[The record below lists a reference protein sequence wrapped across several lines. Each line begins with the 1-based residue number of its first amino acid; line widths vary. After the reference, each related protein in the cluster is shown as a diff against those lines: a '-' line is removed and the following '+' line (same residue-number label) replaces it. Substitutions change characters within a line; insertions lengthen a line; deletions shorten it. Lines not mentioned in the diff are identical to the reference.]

1 MKKLDLTME
10 AAPAA
15 ARNSKRQPTE
25 KPLKISI
32 VFDDELSASS
42 AEVVIRRVASDFPC
56 DTQSFDFQKLALPG
70 PAVAAARSASD
81 TDILAVRADQMLP
94 PHIRSWLL
102 LCVGL
107 RDEDQEGAL
116 VVLIDKEAETADS
129 NSLLLAYL
137 ERVATLGG
145 WHFSRGNNVPSTR
158 NRTMPALLLDRAP
171 DGP

>member
-1 MKKLDLTME
+1 M
-10 AAPAA
+10 AA
-15 ARNSKRQPTE
+15 ARN
-25 KPLKISI
+25 
-32 VFDDELSASS
+32 
-42 AEVVIRRVASDFPC
+42 
-56 DTQSFDFQKLALPG
+56 
-70 PAVAAARSASD
+70 ASD
-81 TDILAVRADQMLP
+81 TDILVLAVRDDQMLP

-158 NRTMPALLLDRAP
+158 NRTMPALLSDRGP